1 MRSVLKKDVLL
12 WEKIKVKVTKYL
24 TLMEI
29 KKDPKVNL
37 ETRKVTYGLTG
48 LVGIM
53 AILFIAFEW
62 TNTTRRQG
70 NTFQRTEM
78 IEEEEEIVMT
88 VQNNTPPPPPPP
100 PMPDVIEQLTV
111 VEDDVEIEEV
121 EMQSSEDDDNVTVE
135 VFDITNTDAP
145 SEEEEADANQ
155 IFTVVEQ
162 QPQFPGGEAALN
174 AFIKKNLKYPAFAAE
189 NGIQGR
195 VTLSFTVEKDGSIA
209 NIEVMRSPAD
219 ELSKEAIRVVSS
231 MPKWT
236 PGKQR
241 GKPVRVKFVLPV
253 TFRLQ

>member
-1 MRSVLKKDVLL
+1 
-12 WEKIKVKVTKYL
+12 
-24 TLMEI
+24 MEI

-70 NTFQRTEM
+70 NTFQRM
-78 IEEEEEIVMT
+78 DVIEEEEEIVMT

-111 VEDDVEIEEV
+111 VEDDVEIEEI
-121 EMQSSEDDDNVTVE
+121 EIQSTEDDNNTE
-135 VFDITNTDAP
+135 VVVMDITAEVGP

-162 QPQFPGGEAALN
+162 QPQFPGGEAALM
-174 AFIKKNLKYPAFAAE
+174 AFIKKTLKYPAFAAE

-195 VTLSFTVEKDGSIA
+195 VTLSFTVEKDGSIG

-219 ELSKEAIRVVSS
+219 ELSKEAIRVVSA

-241 GKPVRVKFVLPV
+241 GKPVRVKYVLPI

>member
-1 MRSVLKKDVLL
+1 
-12 WEKIKVKVTKYL
+12 
-24 TLMEI
+24 MEI
-29 KKDPKVNL
+29 KKDPKVDL
-37 ETRKVTYGLTG
+37 ETRKSIYALTG
-48 LVGIM
+48 LVSIL

-62 TNTTRRQG
+62 TSISTRR
-70 NTFQRTEM
+70 TSVVQREA

-121 EMQSSEDDDNVTVE
+121 EVQSMEDDNNTTVE
-135 VFDITNTDAP
+135 VMNLEAETGP
-145 SEEEEADANQ
+145 SEEEEAEGNQ
-155 IFTVVEQ
+155 IFTIVEQ
-162 QPQFPGGEAALN
+162 QPEFPGGETALLKYLSEH
-174 AFIKKNLKYPAFAAE
+174 IKYPAFAQE

-219 ELSKEAIRVVSS
+219 ELSKEAVRVASS
-231 MPKWT
+231 MPKWK

-241 GKPVRVKFVLPV
+241 GKPVRVKYVLPV
-253 TFRLQ
+253 VFRLN

>member
-1 MRSVLKKDVLL
+1 
-12 WEKIKVKVTKYL
+12 
-24 TLMEI
+24 MEI

-37 ETRKVTYGLTG
+37 ESRKTTYVLTG
-48 LVGIM
+48 LVGIL
-53 AILFIAFEW
+53 AILFVGLEWANTSRRISSIAAR
-62 TNTTRRQG
+62 NDV
-70 NTFQRTEM
+70 

-111 VEDDVEIEEV
+111 VEDDVEIEEI
-121 EMQSSEDDDNVTVE
+121 EMQSLEDDNNTVVE
-135 VFDITNTDAP
+135 VVDLSADSGP
-145 SEEEEADANQ
+145 SEEEESEGNQ

-162 QPQFPGGEAALN
+162 QPEFPGGEAALM
-174 AFIKKNLKYPAFAAE
+174 AYIKKNLKYPAFAAE

-209 NIEVMRSPAD
+209 NIEVMRSPAE
-219 ELSKEAIRVVSS
+219 ELSKEAIRVVQS
-231 MPKWT
+231 MPKWK

-241 GKPVRVKFVLPV
+241 GKAVRVKYVLPV

>member
-1 MRSVLKKDVLL
+1 
-12 WEKIKVKVTKYL
+12 
-24 TLMEI
+24 MEV

-37 ETRKVTYGLTG
+37 ETRKSTYVLTG
-48 LVGIM
+48 LVGIL

-62 TNTTRRQG
+62 TNASYRRSTLG
-70 NTFQRTEM
+70 NNNGD

-100 PMPDVIEQLTV
+100 PMPDVIEQLKV
-111 VEDDVEIEEV
+111 VEDDVEIEEID
-121 EMQSSEDDDNVTVE
+121 MQSAEDDNNTIVE
-135 VFDITNTDAP
+135 VVDLSASTGP
-145 SEEEEADANQ
+145 EEEEDAEANT

-162 QPQFPGGEAALN
+162 QPEFPGGEAALM

-195 VTLSFTVEKDGSIA
+195 VTLSFVVEKDGSVTDIQ
-209 NIEVMRSPAD
+209 EMRSPSED
-219 ELSKEAIRVVSS
+219 LTKEAKRVVSA
-231 MPKWT
+231 MPKWK

-241 GKPVRVKFVLPV
+241 GKPVRVKYVLPV

>member
-1 MRSVLKKDVLL
+1 
-12 WEKIKVKVTKYL
+12 
-24 TLMEI
+24 MEI
-29 KKDPKVNL
+29 KKDPKVDL
-37 ETRKVTYGLTG
+37 ETRKSTYVLTG
-48 LVGIM
+48 LVGIL

-62 TNTTRRQG
+62 TQTTRRQG
-70 NTFQRTEM
+70 NAYQRVEA

-100 PMPDVIEQLTV
+100 PMPDVIEQLTI

-121 EMQSSEDDDNVTVE
+121 DVQSAEDDQNTE
-135 VFDITNTDAP
+135 VQVVDLSAETGP
-145 SEEEEADANQ
+145 SEEEEAEGNQ

-162 QPQFPGGEAALN
+162 QPQFPGGEAALM
-174 AFIKKNLKYPAFAAE
+174 AFIKKTLKYPAFAAE

-195 VTLSFTVEKDGSIA
+195 VTLSFTVEKDGSIG

-219 ELSKEAIRVVSS
+219 ELSKEAIRVVSQ

-241 GKPVRVKFVLPV
+241 GKPVRVKYVLPI